1 MENELINEVENV
13 FLCFIKLI
21 GKESDGYYRYEFIFT
36 DNVDEVWGNDF
47 NVKPACLVNGLM
59 VEDEYIYEVH
69 TVKTKI
75 KLDLAQ
81 DNCCFSMSDILDGIC
96 ALGWENV
103 DEYDEYPEDR
113 GRLFFKFGE
122 TLETVEE
129 KLAKCNILMGM

>member
-1 MENELINEVENV
+1 
-13 FLCFIKLI
+13 
-21 GKESDGYYRYEFIFT
+21 
-36 DNVDEVWGNDF
+36 
-47 NVKPACLVNGLM
+47 M

-129 KLAKCNILMGM
+129 KLAKCNILMSM